1 MKIAFAGT
9 PEVAASVLRS
19 LATEF
24 EVCLVITR
32 PDAPKGRD
40 KTLTPSAVAETA
52 SSLGIPLLKS
62 KRVDDEVVETLN
74 RSGAELVIVVAFG
87 ALIPK
92 TALVGKRW
100 LNLHFSLLPLWR
112 GATPL
117 QHSMI
122 HGTGQGITVFEIDE
136 GLDTGEI
143 VAQFPLAL
151 TKGKTAGELM
161 QELADHG
168 SDLIIRTLNKPL
180 SLSPQTG
187 ESTHA
192 PKISRTEAEVTFD
205 MTAAEIEA
213 RVLAFNPE
221 PVAWCK
227 LNGGELRIL
236 RARAIGTIDWDAISE
251 TDLENGTLE
260 IRRDSVLVVCGE
272 GSRLELIEVQ
282 PAGRKPMSAVD
293 WSRGFSGLKI
303 G

>member
-1 MKIAFAGT
+1 
-9 PEVAASVLRS
+9 
-19 LATEF
+19 
-24 EVCLVITR
+24 
-32 PDAPKGRD
+32 
-40 KTLTPSAVAETA
+40 
-52 SSLGIPLLKS
+52 
-62 KRVDDEVVETLN
+62 
-74 RSGAELVIVVAFG
+74 
-87 ALIPK
+87 
-92 TALVGKRW
+92 
-100 LNLHFSLLPLWR
+100 
-112 GATPL
+112 
-117 QHSMI
+117 MI

-136 GLDTGEI
+136 GLDTGKI
-143 VAQFPLAL
+143 VAQLPLAL

-236 RARAIGTIDWDAISE
+236 RARAIGTIDWDAVSE

>member
-1 MKIAFAGT
+1 
-9 PEVAASVLRS
+9 
-19 LATEF
+19 
-24 EVCLVITR
+24 
-32 PDAPKGRD
+32 
-40 KTLTPSAVAETA
+40 VAETA

-62 KRVDDEVVETLN
+62 KRVDEEVVETLN

-122 HGTGQGITVFEIDE
+122 HGTGQGITLFEIDE
-136 GLDTGEI
+136 GLDTGKI
-143 VAQFPLAL
+143 VAQLPLAL

-236 RARAIGTIDWDAISE
+236 RARAIGTIDWDAVSE